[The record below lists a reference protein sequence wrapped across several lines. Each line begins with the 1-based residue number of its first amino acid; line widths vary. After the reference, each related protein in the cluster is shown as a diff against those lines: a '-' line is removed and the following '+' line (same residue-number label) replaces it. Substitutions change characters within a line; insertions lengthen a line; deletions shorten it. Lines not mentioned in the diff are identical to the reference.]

1 MIDLRSDTVT
11 RPTKGM
17 LEAMCNAQVGDDVF
31 MEDPTITALEKK
43 TAALFGM
50 EAGLFCPSGTMTNQ
64 IAIKVH
70 TQPGD
75 ELICSRQS
83 HIYCYEGGGIAYNS
97 GVSAR
102 LIEGESGLITA
113 EEVRKNIN
121 PDDIHFPVTT
131 LVSLENTS
139 NRGGGLCYKKNE
151 LEQIAQLCQLNNL
164 RLHLDGARL
173 FNAIVAKGENP
184 TDYGRWFDS
193 ISICLSKGLGA
204 PAGSVLIGNV
214 SFIQK
219 ARRVRKV
226 MGGGMRQAGY
236 LAAAGIYALD
246 NHVERLKIDHENVER
261 LAQAASE
268 NKLVQHVEDP
278 QTNIVRMVI
287 SPELTGQEFVDK
299 LRTNG
304 VLAMALGPQMV
315 RLVTHLDIS
324 AEQIET
330 VAHVLKNIR

>member
-1 MIDLRSDTVT
+1 
-11 RPTKGM
+11 M
-17 LEAMCNAQVGDDVF
+17 LQAMLQAKVGDDVF
-31 MEDPTITALEKK
+31 GEDPTIVELEKK
-43 TAALFGM
+43 TAAIFGM

-64 IAIKVH
+64 IAIKAH

-102 LIEGESGLITA
+102 LIEGDSGLLTVD
-113 EEVRKNIN
+113 EVRKNIN

-139 NRGGGLCYKKNE
+139 NRGGGLCYDKND
-151 LEQIAQLCQLNNL
+151 LEQIANLCKEQNL

-173 FNAIVAKGENP
+173 FNAIVANNENP
-184 TDYGRWFDS
+184 KDYGKWFDS

-204 PAGSVLIGNV
+204 PVGSVLIGNAA
-214 SFIQK
+214 FIHK

-246 NHVERLKIDHENVER
+246 NHIERLKIDHENAVR
-261 LAQAASE
+261 LANAAVE
-268 NKLVQHVEDP
+268 NPLVQRVEQP
-278 QTNIVRMVI
+278 QTNIVRLVI
-287 SPELTGQEFVDK
+287 AQGLSGQYFVDK
-299 LRTNG
+299 LKTNG

-324 AEQIET
+324 EEQIET
-330 VAHVLKNIR
+330 VTNVLKNIR